1 MGIFK
6 IAAGKKPKKGANAD
20 INASTAQTAA
30 VTETTE
36 NTATCNETLAFNAM
50 YGGILNALKAEG
62 NGFVGMTDDE
72 IYDMLS
78 GMLRPAFDRAVQDRM
93 REGGRLIGQIASD
106 ANERGVGSSS
116 YVQGELEEAREDTAS
131 DIAF

>member
-72 IYDMLS
+72 ADQELKRIADEGSMTAK
-78 GMLRPAFDRAVQDRM
+78 AFDLFESGAI
-93 REGGRLIGQIASD
+93 E
-106 ANERGVGSSS
+106 
-116 YVQGELEEAREDTAS
+116 
-131 DIAF
+131 